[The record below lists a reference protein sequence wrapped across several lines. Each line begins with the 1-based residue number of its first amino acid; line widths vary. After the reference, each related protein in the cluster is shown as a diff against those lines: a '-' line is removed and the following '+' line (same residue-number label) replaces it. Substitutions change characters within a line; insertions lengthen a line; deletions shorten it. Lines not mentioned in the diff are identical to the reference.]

1 MKLIYTLCL
10 SSLVSLTIAQTSN
23 NDILREI
30 DLKKKE
36 LASYYLNL
44 GSEYKIKQEVTFRT
58 YFTKVNEIT
67 SRITS
72 INSKI
77 KGLENEYFKYKKQ
90 VELYDAFLKY
100 NSDNKISFKRFYD
113 KKSDLRWFTKFLKN
127 RGVSKKKAKIIFAIW
142 AYPQEDTKTNIKAL
156 YFWSDSTFE
165 CHSYSDKLYPVNL
178 SYTFTPYYNSNG
190 PTSALNKELLN
201 KMTSYLN
208 FEEGLEVKHEMER
221 LEIERKSSSDSLIL
235 EKIKYEYE
243 ISKYSIDSLKFHR
256 KQDSTNLDELE
267 KYYVLE
273 IEQQNENKKLV
284 SINYSKYMTTKINGV
299 EISNA
304 PLSITAFRNGD
315 QIMLARTKSEW
326 EKFIQSKTPAYKYK
340 DFDESNT
347 SYGLIYNYYA
357 YVDLREVAPYG
368 FHKLN
373 LLDYNYLE
381 NQVVF
386 KSTKFEKCWC
396 TDGQEIIYEWCS
408 YCSHWTKEQRQYNVC
423 RYCNNKCLKITG
435 KKKCSNC
442 SGTGQ
447 FKSISLKKREIPIYP
462 GLSLINEL
470 WKVGYKSIVE
480 DNGSL
485 SKITDIWNKEDAEF
499 QIFICKD
506 RELKKLDD
514 NFNSKQIGNLELMS
528 NFLNVTKFRNGDPIK
543 YIEDPIEWEL
553 AIKNKI
559 PAYCYYM
566 NQVNSDWKIYNDI
579 ALNDPREI
587 IPNGWRKITEA
598 DRLHISS
605 TLGINFDIRSQFVYG
620 VDYPGF
626 RAQNGEFITS
636 RQGLY
641 KPDQYVI
648 CVRDAQINSSLQTP
662 TKYSL
667 FMGQLYQANDSVSN
681 IRNESFQENISES
694 KVKSIDWKN
703 ISHYD
708 LPDEKSFVT
717 EYSKYYNNSGVEI
730 IKTLVE
736 NDFKYLFKENHKIK
750 IIGLSELILCKEGKY
765 ERFSTYNEFILGLII
780 EQGKNEN
787 EMKCTY
793 LYKKCEIYGND
804 VSKNN
809 GEVSSSTF
817 YRSGDF
823 TFTNEKG
830 VKLTFHFFPH
840 MNCYTSNN
848 PLENLVIEF
857 DDCYGKD
864 NNWISTGIF
873 DDPYGDFRKYV
884 IPHIDEIN
892 RFFNYY

>member
-1 MKLIYTLCL
+1 ITGKLETLETNHKLEIY
-10 SSLVSLTIAQTSN
+10 
-23 NDILREI
+23 
-30 DLKKKE
+30 KKE
-36 LASYYLNL
+36 VNINELKTEYL
-44 GSEYKIKQEVTFRT
+44 
-58 YFTKVNEIT
+58 
-67 SRITS
+67 
-72 INSKI
+72 
-77 KGLENEYFKYKKQ
+77 KYKKQ
-90 VELYDAFLKY
+90 GSLYKSIKTFCDDHKNYEMQLY
-100 NSDNKISFKRFYD
+100 ENKADCKRIKKRFTTGF
-113 KKSDLRWFTKFLKN
+113 KKVKLLFAVFATAQPGMDRKMHNRDL
-127 RGVSKKKAKIIFAIW
+127 
-142 AYPQEDTKTNIKAL
+142 L
-156 YFWSDSTFE
+156 YFWSDSSITIE
-165 CHSYSDKLYPVNL
+165 
-178 SYTFTPYYNSNG
+178 SNF
-190 PTSALNKELLN
+190 K
-201 KMTSYLN
+201 SYLPDYLLSN
-208 FEEGLEVKHEMER
+208 KIQAWPFLNYQGEKQYDRNIHVYREVNRIIEDLNTQLFIKLISYIDYKKP
-221 LEIERKSSSDSLIL
+221 LEINEKIIDLTNEINASNLKFNEEKLSLSSIKQTFSMDTLKKHRAGDSLTLLTL
-235 EKIKYEYE
+235 ENFYN
-243 ISKYSIDSLKFHR
+243 LKL
-256 KQDSTNLDELE
+256 K
-267 KYYVLE
+267 
-273 IEQQNENKKLV
+273 EQSENKKLV

-396 TDGQEIIYEWCS
+396 TDGKEIIYEWCS
-408 YCSHWTKEQRQYNVC
+408 YCSHWTKEQRKYNVC

-442 SGTGQ
+442 NGTGQ

-626 RAQNGEFITS
+626 RAQNGEFIT
-636 RQGLY
+636 RGLY

-694 KVKSIDWKN
+694 KVKPIDWKN

-717 EYSKYYNNSGVEI
+717 EYSKYYNNSGVEV

-765 ERFSTYNEFILGLII
+765 ERFSTYDEFILGLII

-793 LYKKCEIYGND
+793 LYKKCKIYGND
-804 VSKNN
+804 VSKKN

-864 NNWISTGIF
+864 NYWISTGIF
-873 DDPYGDFRKYV
+873 DDPYGDFRNYV

-892 RFFNYY
+892 QFFNNY